1 MGLEEDDLDDP
12 RDEVIHR
19 PLLDTSNA
27 MSIDER
33 DVLAAL
39 GTVIDPELH
48 VDIVK
53 AGMVKDLKVSGADV
67 SLKIELTTPAC
78 PLKDKIE
85 KDVDAALAGVKGIG
99 KRTVDWGAR
108 VRPAPMAQP
117 SSLLPDVKNVVLV
130 GAGKGGVGKS
140 TVAVNLACA
149 LARCGAKVGLL
160 DADFYGP
167 SIPLM
172 TGIRKKPHSLD
183 GKRLEPLEA
192 HGLKVMSI
200 GFLIEPDQALVWRG
214 PMLHGALM
222 QLVRDVNWG
231 ELDYLVLDLPPGT
244 GDVALSISQ
253 QVRASGAVLVTTPQ
267 DVALADVVRAKGMFD
282 KVHIPVLGIIE
293 NMSQFVCPHCN
304 QATPIFDRG
313 GGHKASE
320 VMDIAFLGE
329 LPLDLKTRQGGDRG
343 IPVVMG
349 HPDSLEAQKFMEIA
363 RVVAGRISQENVKGR
378 APVVTGP
385 MAQANV

>member
-1 MGLEEDDLDDP
+1 MK
-12 RDEVIHR
+12 
-19 PLLDTSNA
+19 SA
-27 MSIDER
+27 MAIDER

-39 GTVIDPELH
+39 GKVIDPELH
-48 VDIVK
+48 IDIVR
-53 AGMVKDLKVSGADV
+53 AGMVKDLKVSGSDV
-67 SLKIELTTPAC
+67 SLKVELTTPAC
-78 PLKDKIE
+78 PMKDKIE
-85 KDVDAALAGVKGIG
+85 KDVEAALAAVPGIG
-99 KRTVDWGAR
+99 ARKIDWGAR
-108 VRPAPMAQP
+108 VRPAPGPAQQ
-117 SSLLPDVKNVVLV
+117 SLLPDVKNVVLV

-149 LARCGAKVGLL
+149 LQRHGAKVGLL

-172 TGIRKKPHSLD
+172 TGIRKKPVSVD
-183 GKRLEPLEA
+183 GKRLETLEA
-192 HGLKVMSI
+192 HGIKVMSI

-253 QVRASGAVLVTTPQ
+253 QVRSSGAVLVTTPQ

-282 KVHIPVLGIIE
+282 KVHVPVLGIIE
-293 NMSQFVCPHCN
+293 NMSQFVCPHCGKG
-304 QATPIFDRG
+304 THVFDVG
-313 GGHKASE
+313 GGRKAAE
-320 VMDIAFLGE
+320 MMDIAFLGE
-329 LPLDLKTRQGGDRG
+329 LPLDLKVRQGGDRG
-343 IPVVMG
+343 LPVVVG
-349 HPDSLEAQKFMEIA
+349 HPESPEAQKFMEIA
-363 RVVAGRISQENVKGR
+363 RNVAGRISAENVRGR

-385 MAQANV
+385 GAQVSVG

>member
-1 MGLEEDDLDDP
+1 M
-12 RDEVIHR
+12 
-19 PLLDTSNA
+19 A
-27 MSIDER
+27 IDER

-39 GTVIDPELH
+39 GKVIDPELH
-48 VDIVK
+48 IDIVR
-53 AGMVKDLKVSGADV
+53 AGMVKDLKLTGANV

-78 PLKDKIE
+78 PMRDKIE
-85 KDVDAALAGVKGIG
+85 KDVVAALAGVPGIG
-99 KRTVDWGAR
+99 ERKIDWGAK
-108 VRPAPMAQP
+108 VRPAPAP
-117 SSLLPDVKNVVLV
+117 SQGSLLPEVKNVVLV

-149 LARCGAKVGLL
+149 LKAHGAKVGLL

-172 TGIRKKPHSLD
+172 TGLRKKPVSLD
-183 GKRLEPLEA
+183 GKKLEPLEA

-244 GDVALSISQ
+244 GDVALTISQ

-267 DVALADVVRAKGMFD
+267 DVALADVVRAKAMFD

-293 NMSQFVCPHCN
+293 NMSQFICPHCH
-304 QATPIFDRG
+304 QGTHIFDVG
-313 GGHKASE
+313 GGRKAAE
-320 VMDIAFLGE
+320 MMDIAFLGE
-329 LPLDLKTRQGGDRG
+329 LPLEIRVRQGGDRG
-343 IPVVMG
+343 LPVVVG
-349 HPDSLEAQKFMEIA
+349 HPESVEGQKFMEIA
-363 RVVAGRISQENVKGR
+363 RNVAGRISQENSKNR
-378 APVVTGP
+378 APVMSGPGAQVTAG
-385 MAQANV
+385 